1 MAFFAQLLAIWTL
14 LWIISKIIEKKQLQ
28 SHRFKARLAFAT
40 SFVLVG
46 WTHLLFPEK
55 LVYMVDGFLPYA
67 SLFVLVSGVLEIA
80 LGILLLVPQYQRLA
94 AWGIII
100 LLLFMFPANV
110 NVAVNHLSA
119 PGGLPS
125 APWYVWSRLFFQPLY
140 IAWVWWAAL
149 RR

>member
-14 LWIISKIIEKKQLQ
+14 LWIISKITEKKQLQ

-46 WTHLLFPEK
+46 LTHLLFPEK
-55 LVYMVDGFLPYA
+55 LIYMIDGFLPYA
-67 SLFVLVSGVLEIA
+67 YLLVLVSGVVEIA
-80 LGILLLVPQYQRLA
+80 LGILLLVPQYRRLA

-110 NVAVNHLSA
+110 NVAINHLSA

-125 APWYVWSRLFFQPLY
+125 APWYVWSRLLFQPLY